1 MHCVRKIA
9 DDINLVGASDR
20 RLALFENLYPIPEGV
35 AYNAYIV
42 EDDKTVLIDTT
53 DKSVVEQ
60 FKENIAYALNGRGLD
75 YIIVNHMEPD
85 HSATLEEIARTYP
98 EAVIVCN
105 AKISQMIKNYFALD
119 MQGRIKLVKEGDVLE
134 TGRHRFT
141 FVMAPMVHWPEVM
154 VTYDLYDKTL
164 YSADAFGSFG
174 AIGAALFN
182 DQVDFDRDCLDDAR
196 RYYTNIVGK
205 YGTQVQA
212 VLKKAAGLE
221 IARIC
226 SLHGLIWRNHFNY
239 ILDKYNK
246 WSTYTPEEKGVLI
259 AYASVYGNTE
269 NAVNILAARLAD
281 KGVTNVKI
289 CDVSK
294 THPSYILS
302 DAFKYSNI
310 VFASTTY
317 NAGIFTNM
325 HDLITDI
332 VAHGLKNRAYSI
344 IENGSWAPVSGKLMQ
359 DELAKLPG
367 SRFVGDKVTI
377 TSSVK
382 EETVEKLYALADS
395 IAADIIGEEAV
406 AADAGD
412 VTVDNKAF
420 FKITYGL
427 FVLTSGDKVKKGGC
441 IVNTV
446 IQVTDT
452 PKRISVAVNKANYTC
467 ELINKTGVFNA
478 CVIDEDADFKLF
490 QDFGFRSGRDVDKF
504 AGRDDVAYA
513 ANGLPYIN
521 KACNA
526 FISVNVT
533 ERIDAGTHM
542 VFIGEV
548 TEAKVLSDVNSASYN
563 YYSKNIK
570 PAPPKKEGGKKGF
583 VCKVCGYV
591 YEGDTLPEDFV
602 CPWCKHGA
610 SDFEPLK

>member
-1 MHCVRKIA
+1 M
-9 DDINLVGASDR
+9 
-20 RLALFENLYPIPEGV
+20 
-35 AYNAYIV
+35 
-42 EDDKTVLIDTT
+42 
-53 DKSVVEQ
+53 
-60 FKENIAYALNGRGLD
+60 
-75 YIIVNHMEPD
+75 
-85 HSATLEEIARTYP
+85 
-98 EAVIVCN
+98 
-105 AKISQMIKNYFALD
+105 
-119 MQGRIKLVKEGDVLE
+119 
-134 TGRHRFT
+134 
-141 FVMAPMVHWPEVM
+141 
-154 VTYDLYDKTL
+154 
-164 YSADAFGSFG
+164 
-174 AIGAALFN
+174 
-182 DQVDFDRDCLDDAR
+182 
-196 RYYTNIVGK
+196 
-205 YGTQVQA
+205 
-212 VLKKAAGLE
+212 
-221 IARIC
+221 
-226 SLHGLIWRNHFNY
+226 
-239 ILDKYNK
+239 
-246 WSTYTPEEKGVLI
+246 
-259 AYASVYGNTE
+259 
-269 NAVNILAARLAD
+269 NILAAQLAD
-281 KGVTNVKI
+281 RGITNVKI

-310 VFASTTY
+310 VLASTTY

-325 HDLITDI
+325 HDLVMDI
-332 VAHGLKNRAYSI
+332 AAHGLKNRAYSI
-344 IENGSWAPVSGKLMQ
+344 IENGSWAPTAGKLMQ

-382 EETVEKLYALADS
+382 EDTVTKLSALAES
-395 IAADIIGEEAV
+395 IAIDIK
-406 AADAGD
+406 GD
-412 VTVDNKAF
+412 EVPEVTDVNTAIDNKAF

-427 FVLTSGDKVKKGGC
+427 FVLTSGDKAKKGGC

-452 PKRISVAVNKANYTC
+452 PKRVSVAVNKANFTC

-478 CVIDEDADFKLF
+478 SVIDEDADFKLF
-490 QDFGFRSGRDVDKF
+490 QDFGFRSGKDIDKF
-504 AGRDDVAYA
+504 AGRDDVAYS

-526 FISVNVT
+526 FISVKVT

-548 TEAKVLSDVNSASYN
+548 TEAKVLSEVNSASYN

>member
-1 MHCVRKIA
+1 MHCVRKITE
-9 DDINLVGASDR
+9 DITLVGASDR

-35 AYNAYIV
+35 SYNAYV
-42 EDDKTVLIDTT
+42 VNDEKNVLIDTT
-53 DKSVVEQ
+53 DRSVLEQ
-60 FKENIAYALNGRGLD
+60 FKENVAFALSGKGLD

-85 HSATLEEIARTYP
+85 HSATLEEIAKTYP
-98 EAVIVCN
+98 QAKIVCN

-119 MQGRIKLVKEGDVLE
+119 TEGRMVIVKEGDVLE
-134 TGRHRFT
+134 TGKHKFT

-174 AIGAALFN
+174 AIGAALFS
-182 DQVDFDRDCLDDAR
+182 DEVDYDRDYIDDAR

-226 SLHGLIWRNHFNY
+226 ALHGLVWRNHFNY
-239 ILDKYNK
+239 ILDKYTK
-246 WSTYTPEEKGVLI
+246 WSTYTPEVKGVLI

-269 NAVNILAARLAD
+269 NAVNILAAQLAD
-281 KGVTNVKI
+281 RGIKDVKI

-325 HDLITDI
+325 HDLVSDI
-332 VAHGLKNRAYSI
+332 VAHGLKNRAVSV
-344 IENGSWAPVSGKLMQ
+344 IENGSWAPTAGKLIS

-367 SRFVGDKVTI
+367 TRFVGEKVTVL
-377 TSSVK
+377 SSVK
-382 EETVEKLYALADS
+382 QATAEKLAELADA
-395 IAADIIGEEAV
+395 IAADIKGEEA
-406 AADAGD
+406 AQEEHAGAI
-412 VTVDNKAF
+412 DNKAF
-420 FKITYGL
+420 FKISYGL
-427 FVLTSGDKVKKGGC
+427 FVLTSGDQNKKGGC

-446 IQVTDT
+446 AQVTDS
-452 PKRISVAVNKANYTC
+452 PKRVSVAVNKANYTC
-467 ELINKTGVFNA
+467 DLIAATGVFNA
-478 CVIDEDADFKLF
+478 SVIDENADFKLF
-490 QDFGFRSGRDVDKF
+490 QDFGFRSGRECDKF
-504 AGRDDVAYA
+504 AGRDDIAYA
-513 ANGLPYIN
+513 ANKLPYLT

-526 FISVNVT
+526 FISAKVIEKV
-533 ERIDAGTHM
+533 DVGTHII
-542 VFIGEV
+542 FIGEV
-548 TEAKVLSDVNSASYN
+548 TEAKVLADAPSCTYD

-583 VCKVCGYV
+583 VCKICGYV
-591 YEGDTLPEDFV
+591 YEGEKLPEDFV